1 MDLKGYQDR
10 HGDLV
15 SAERG
20 SNDAGGIWGERTS
33 MEPLADEVI
42 EGMPAGWLERQ
53 FGEETAR
60 QASFFFF
67 FLSLRCKFVVYFF
80 PRLHF
85 FVLVGTAL

>member
-15 SAERG
+15 SAARG
-20 SNDAGGIWGERTS
+20 SIEGGIWGGRMS
-33 MEPLADEVI
+33 VEPLPDEVI

-60 QASFFFF
+60 QASN
-67 FLSLRCKFVVYFF
+67 CFVS
-80 PRLHF
+80 
-85 FVLVGTAL
+85 ALI